1 MKKLL
6 LSVSA
11 LALFAPSVHAQA
23 SANSVSGYAAL
34 LAVAGAR
41 GVLLTLADLEKMTPA
56 QFKEQSAKLRISEE
70 AFKQLFDRKFN
81 AAPQE
86 FVARAVLEAATGKTL
101 TNEGV
106 KRLIAENPRVVA
118 VNNLADLA
126 ALINNPAAATLA
138 NRAAVLATAP
148 VTPRGGGN

>member
-11 LALFAPSVHAQA
+11 LALFAPSVQAQSA
-23 SANSVSGYAAL
+23 ANSVSGYAAL
-34 LAVAGAR
+34 LSIAGAR
-41 GVLLTLADLEKMTPA
+41 GVFLSLATLEKLTPA
-56 QFKEQSAKLRISEE
+56 QFKEQASKLRISEE

-81 AAPQE
+81 AAPME
-86 FVARAVLEAATGKTL
+86 FVVRAVLESATGKTL

-106 KRLIAENPRVVA
+106 KRLIAENPSLVA
-118 VNNLADLA
+118 VNNLSQLA
-126 ALINNPAAATLA
+126 TLINNPAAATIA
-138 NRAAVLATAP
+138 NRAATLATAP